1 MAKAIRVKGEAY
13 TFDIEKTF
21 TDFDDDGRF
30 CNPKWSVD
38 LVKFH
43 RNEVTGESYE
53 STGSVRF
60 FDDKATALEW
70 ARENA

>member
-1 MAKAIRVKGEAY
+1 MTKPIRVKGETH
-13 TFDIEKTF
+13 TFDVEKTF
-21 TDFDDDGRF
+21 TDFDDNGRL

-38 LVKFH
+38 LVKIH
-43 RNEVTGESYE
+43 RNEVTGENYE
-53 STGSVRF
+53 SAGSVRF